1 MQHPICIL
9 LPSPLP
15 DPFVFCLNVFIEGK
29 GERLIAV
36 TGVADQGL
44 AESPFTP
51 PAACH
56 KIELCIEKSG
66 RYPAQQLKMGLCK
79 TQYKNFKI
87 LDWES
92 PRTPQMPRCHVC
104 IFVAVR
110 TVLAS
115 LDV

>member
-15 DPFVFCLNVFIEGK
+15 DPFVFCLNVFREGK

-56 KIELCIEKSG
+56 KIELCIGKEWSLPS
-66 RYPAQQLKMGLCK
+66 PAIENGIMQDP
-79 TQYKNFKI
+79 I
-87 LDWES
+87 
-92 PRTPQMPRCHVC
+92 
-104 IFVAVR
+104 
-110 TVLAS
+110 
-115 LDV
+115 